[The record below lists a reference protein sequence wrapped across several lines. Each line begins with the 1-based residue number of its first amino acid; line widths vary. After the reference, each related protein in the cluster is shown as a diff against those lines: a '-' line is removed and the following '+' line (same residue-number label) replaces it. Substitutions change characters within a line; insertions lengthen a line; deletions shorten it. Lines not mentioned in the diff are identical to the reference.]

1 MRGLEESLCGDLMQL
16 YAAQYVYTIST
27 NHAQFEHR
35 ASELWGLSELMQFTL
50 TEIAR
55 QNWANQKE

>member
-1 MRGLEESLCGDLMQL
+1 MPMRGLEESLCGDLMQL

-35 ASELWGLSELMQFTL
+35 ASEL
-50 TEIAR
+50 
-55 QNWANQKE
+55 